1 MSVRRKH
8 SVSLRLAAVFPALLA
23 GVLGVSRELCAQAT
37 TTQKATL
44 AIMEFDVSAMTRPA
58 DYAQLGSGIQVI
70 LTNAVATNPS
80 LVLLERQKIESLLKE
95 QNLVT
100 TGRVDAETAVKVGKL
115 LGAQHVLLGQLVVQ
129 SDKEMR
135 LLVRSVNVE
144 TSVIEWTDDVR
155 SKGDKV
161 FDMVDAL
168 AVRINSGLKLPG
180 VRSAKAVKDVGLSGP
195 NQLEA
200 ARAFAAAQRLQ
211 ERGDTKGAIAMYQ
224 KAVSLNG
231 EFTLAKTHLALLDR
245 AAPMQD

>member
-1 MSVRRKH
+1 MFVRRH
-8 SVSLRLAAVFPALLA
+8 SFSRRLAPVFSSLLVSLVGFVHEV
-23 GVLGVSRELCAQAT
+23 GAQ
-37 TTQKATL
+37 TTQKPTL
-44 AIMEFDVSAMTRPA
+44 AIMEFDVSAMMRQA
-58 DYAQLGSGIQVI
+58 DYAPLGSGIQVM
-70 LTNAVATNPS
+70 LTNAVAANPS
-80 LVLLERQKIESLLKE
+80 LLLLERQKIEAVLKE

-100 TGRVDAETAVKVGKL
+100 SGRVDAETAVKVGRL

-155 SKGDKV
+155 AKGDKV
-161 FDMVDAL
+161 FDMIDAL
-168 AVRINSGLKLPG
+168 AVRVNSGLRLPG
-180 VRSAKAVKDVGLSGP
+180 IRNAKAVKEVGLTGP

-224 KAVSLNG
+224 KAVALNG
-231 EFTLAKTHLALLDR
+231 EFGLARTQLALLDR
-245 AAPMQD
+245 VAPM

>member
-1 MSVRRKH
+1 M
-8 SVSLRLAAVFPALLA
+8 SLRQNYSGTFVRATIASLLLIGVAGAEAAAQGA
-23 GVLGVSRELCAQAT
+23 GM
-37 TTQKATL
+37 QKPTL
-44 AIMEFDVSAMTRPA
+44 AIMEFDVSAVGRQA
-58 DYAQLGSGIQVI
+58 DFAPLGSGIQVM

-80 LVLLERQKIESLLKE
+80 LVLLERQKIEAVIKE

-100 TGRVDAETAVKVGKL
+100 AGRIDAETAVKVGKL
-115 LGAQHVLLGQLVVQ
+115 IGAQHVLLGQLVVQ
-129 SDKEMR
+129 SDKDMR

-161 FDMVDAL
+161 FDMIDAMS
-168 AVRINSGLKLPG
+168 ARINSGLKLPG
-180 VRSAKAVKDVGLSGP
+180 VRNTKAVKDVGLTGP

-211 ERGDTKGAIAMYQ
+211 EKGDTKGAIAMYQ

-231 EFTLAKTHLALLDR
+231 EFGLARTNLALLGG
-245 AAPMQD
+245 AMPF